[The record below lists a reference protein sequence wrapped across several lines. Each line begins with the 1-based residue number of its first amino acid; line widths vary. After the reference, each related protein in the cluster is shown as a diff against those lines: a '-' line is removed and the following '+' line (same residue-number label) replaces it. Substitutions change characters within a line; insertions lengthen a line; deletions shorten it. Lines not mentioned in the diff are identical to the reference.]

1 MWRRYGYY
9 CILGLI
15 TIFLSLFGSLMWL
28 YHYLQS
34 LALVPNPDK
43 IVIPPVSPIEL
54 AATTATIGGLVL
66 VGAFFREKATP
77 DDIELNSNL
86 KLVGK
91 LILASSACYL
101 IFFFAMEYVTAMNNS
116 PLNAIQQVYIWATAS
131 AVVIA
136 SFCVSYALGVLVT
149 IVRRL

>member
-1 MWRRYGYY
+1 MWHRYGAY
-9 CILGLI
+9 CILGMI
-15 TIFLSLFGSLMWL
+15 TFLLSLFGSFMWL

-34 LALVPNPDK
+34 LTLLPNPNK
-43 IVIPPVSPIEL
+43 VVIPPVSPIDL

-77 DDIELNSNL
+77 GEMEQNNDL

-91 LILASSACYL
+91 LLLASSACFF
-101 IFFFAMEYVTAMNNS
+101 IFFFAMEYVSSMNNS
-116 PLNAIQQVYIWATAS
+116 PLNVIQNIYVWATAF

-136 SFCVSYALGVLVT
+136 AIGVSWALGILVT
-149 IVRRL
+149 IVRKL

>member
-1 MWRRYGYY
+1 MWRRYGAY

-15 TIFLSLFGSLMWL
+15 TFILSLFGSFMWL

-34 LALVPNPDK
+34 LALLPNPNS
-43 IVIPPVSPIEL
+43 VITPPVSPIEL

-66 VGAFFREKATP
+66 VGAFFREKASP
-77 DDIELNSNL
+77 DENEQNKDL

-91 LILASSACYL
+91 LILASSACFL
-101 IFFFAMEYVTAMNNS
+101 VFFFAMEYVRSINT
-116 PLNAIQQVYIWATAS
+116 PLNTIQQIYIWATAF

-136 SFCVSYALGVLVT
+136 AYCVSWALGVLVT